1 MSPEKC
7 LAPTTEA
14 GLLWDG
20 ICFGFLLLQKRLFTS
35 YYFHHLIIEILAQ
48 QELSSRGAEVIHFLR
63 MEKVKQQREGERE
76 IMEKIRMK
84 MDRIRENQRKQREGE
99 YVEPETH
106 YQGMCN
112 HRRYAPVFSRHFQRP
127 KRQ

>member
-1 MSPEKC
+1 M
-7 LAPTTEA
+7 APTTEA

-20 ICFGFLLLQKRLFTS
+20 ICFAFLLMQKRLFTS

-48 QELSSRGAEVIHFLR
+48 QELSSRGAEVIHYLQ
-63 MEKVKQQREGERE
+63 MEKVKHQREGERE

-84 MDRIRENQRKQREGE
+84 MDRIRENQRRAHNGE

-106 YQGMCN
+106 YQGIL
-112 HRRYAPVFSRHFQRP
+112 RWYIGLD
-127 KRQ
+127 